1 MLETLAA
8 LIPAFSPIDWLFIE
22 AIVVLAYL
30 IFGVAGFGSAL
41 VAGPLL
47 TSWMPLS
54 RIVPLLVMLD
64 FLASFHNWLP
74 DRRAIAGREL
84 GRLLPMLLLGAA
96 LGTYLLMRTDARL
109 LMLWLGLFVV
119 VYSTYSLL
127 TPKGFRQLAPAWSI
141 PAGGVGGLCG
151 ALFGSGGFLY
161 ALYLNGRLEDK
172 NAIRGT
178 QSFLIGCSA
187 SIRIVLLL
195 IAGAYSDGRLL
206 LLAVCLLPAMLL
218 GGWIGRHLQRRL
230 SRERFTR
237 LVTWLVLVSGVTLI
251 GRYLAG

>member
-1 MLETLAA
+1 
-8 LIPAFSPIDWLFIE
+8 
-22 AIVVLAYL
+22 
-30 IFGVAGFGSAL
+30 
-41 VAGPLL
+41 
-47 TSWMPLS
+47 
-54 RIVPLLVMLD
+54 
-64 FLASFHNWLP
+64 
-74 DRRAIAGREL
+74 
-84 GRLLPMLLLGAA
+84 MLLLGAA

-119 VYSTYSLL
+119 AYSTYSLL
-127 TPKGFRQLAPAWSI
+127 SPKGFRQLAPAWSI

-187 SIRIVLLL
+187 SIPHRP
-195 IAGAYSDGRLL
+195 AADRRRLQRRQP
-206 LLAVCLLPAMLL
+206 AAPGGLPAAAMLL

>member
-8 LIPAFSPIDWLFIE
+8 LIPALSPLDWLFIE

-84 GRLLPMLLLGAA
+84 RRLLPMLLLGAA

-109 LMLWLGLFVV
+109 LMLWLGLFVI

-127 TPKGFRQLAPAWSI
+127 TPKGFRQLAPVWSI

-161 ALYLNGRLEDK
+161 ALYLNGRLQDK
-172 NAIRGT
+172 NAVRGT

-195 IAGAYSDGRLL
+195 LAGAYSDGRLL